1 MSIVDDIKD
10 KANQYND
17 VEQGQSCSQASFKT
31 NKKAFLFIGEQGGR
45 HKAMFKLDA
54 SKAEAIE
61 LAKTEP
67 KNYQAG
73 NNIWV
78 TARFS
83 DEEPIP
89 KERWQLWL
97 EESYSLSRTKK

>member
-10 KANQYND
+10 RANQYAD
-17 VEQGQSCSQASFKT
+17 VEQGQSCSQTSFKT

-45 HKAMFKLDA
+45 HKAMFKLGA
-54 SKAEAIE
+54 SKAEAIK
-61 LAKTEP
+61 LAKAEP

-73 NNIWV
+73 NGVWV

-83 DEEPIP
+83 DEEPMP
-89 KERWQLWL
+89 TERWQIWL
-97 EESYSLSRTKK
+97 EESYALSCK

>member
-1 MSIVDDIKD
+1 MTILDDIIEH
-10 KANQYND
+10 AGQYNNT
-17 VEQGQSCSQASFKT
+17 EQGQSCTQTSFKT
-31 NKKAFLFIGEQGGR
+31 NKKAFLFIGEQGGLY
-45 HKAMFKLDA
+45 KAIFKLDA
-54 SKAEAIE
+54 SKEDAIQ

-73 NNIWV
+73 NGVWV

-89 KERWQLWL
+89 TKRWQQWL
-97 EESYSLSRTKK
+97 EESYRLSSG